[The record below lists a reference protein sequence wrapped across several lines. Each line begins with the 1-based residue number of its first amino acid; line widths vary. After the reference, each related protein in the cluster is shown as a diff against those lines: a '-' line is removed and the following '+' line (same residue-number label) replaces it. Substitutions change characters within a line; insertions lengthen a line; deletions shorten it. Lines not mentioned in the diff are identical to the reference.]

1 MEQHIFIDGV
11 GICNYRS
18 FGPEVQR
25 IGPFGKINIMV
36 GQNNSGKSNILLFL
50 KDHYATILKR
60 EKVRFADLDYH
71 EGNKT
76 GKQIVEVGLKVR
88 SQNYEKIISRFNKSE
103 EHPAN
108 WSDLIE
114 SVLHSQS
121 LTKGTA
127 LAWFPYIGDGLNAID
142 PDLLSDIY
150 AEQVIK
156 DKNWVLFH
164 DTFTGTSYMGMPG
177 EDQIKRECVLATLR
191 WLSPCNLPPPKVS
204 MVPAIRSVRAGD
216 EKTDD
221 FSGQGIID
229 KLARLQNAPHNE
241 LDKKKRFEQINE
253 FAKSVLENRSA
264 TLHVPYARDTI
275 EVEIDGR
282 TLPLSNLGT
291 GVHEVIILAAAATV
305 LEKQVVC
312 IEEPE
317 SHCHPLLQKQLV
329 KYLKEKTDN
338 QYFIS
343 THSAHLL
350 DTSDAMVFHVRLC
363 EGKSKV
369 ENVITDAKRAA
380 ICDDLGYRA
389 SDLVQANCV
398 VWVEGPSDRIYL
410 NHWIKSVAPELIE
423 GLHYSIMFY
432 GGRLLKHL
440 SASDTDVS
448 DFISL
453 RRLNQH
459 IAIVM
464 DSDCS
469 GPEQE
474 INETKRRVRD
484 EFNRRPEFG
493 FAWVTEGREIEN
505 YIDSQMLENA
515 MKEIYPKV
523 QSLQYK
529 DPYDD
534 VFDNVVIE
542 DGNKDLRP
550 DKVKVAKKIVQ
561 KDANF
566 DVLDLNEN
574 VKRLV
579 KFVRESNGID
589 TASQK

>member
-1 MEQHIFIDGV
+1 MEQNMFIDGI

-25 IGPFGKINIMV
+25 IGPFGKINVMV

-50 KDHYATILKR
+50 RDCYAAIFKR
-60 EKVRFADLDYH
+60 EKMPFADFDYH

-76 GKQIVEVGLKVR
+76 SEQIVEVGLKVR
-88 SQNYEKIISRFNKSE
+88 SQNYEKIIARFDSSKE
-103 EHPAN
+103 YPAN
-108 WSDLIE
+108 WMDLIE
-114 SVLHSQS
+114 TVLRSQA
-121 LTKGTA
+121 LTKRTK
-127 LAWFPYIGDGLNAID
+127 LAWFSYISEGPNILLDTKLID
-142 PDLLSDIY
+142 ELYAAQVMSSGQWENLSRALTGRQVVGGG
-150 AEQVIK
+150 AEGKLKHFI
-156 DKNWVLFH
+156 
-164 DTFTGTSYMGMPG
+164 G
-177 EDQIKRECVLATLR
+177 ATLR
-191 WLSPCNLPPPKVS
+191 WLTPCNLPPPKVN

-216 EKTDD
+216 EKVDD
-221 FSGQGIID
+221 FSGLGIID
-229 KLARLQNAPHNE
+229 KLARLQNAPYNE
-241 LDKKKRFEQINE
+241 LDKKKRFAQINE
-253 FAKSVLENRSA
+253 FVQSVLGNRSA
-264 TLHVPYARDTI
+264 TLHVPYGRDTI
-275 EVEIDGR
+275 EVEINGR

-317 SHCHPLLQKQLV
+317 LHCHPLLQKQLV
-329 KYLKEKTDN
+329 KYLQEKTDN

-363 EGKSKV
+363 GGKSKV
-369 ENVITDAKRAA
+369 ENVITDVKRAE

-440 SASDTDVS
+440 SASDPDVS

-453 RRLNQH
+453 RRLNRH

-474 INETKRRVRD
+474 INETKKRVRD
-484 EFNRRPEFG
+484 EFNRGPG
-493 FAWVTEGREIEN
+493 FAWVTKGREIEN
-505 YIDSQMLENA
+505 YIDSQTLGNA
-515 MKEIYPKV
+515 IKEIYPKI
-523 QSLQYK
+523 QSLQNK
-529 DPYDD
+529 GPYDD
-534 VFDNVVIE
+534 VFDKVVIE
-542 DGNKDLRP
+542 DGNMDLHP

-561 KDANF
+561 KEVNF

-574 VKRLV
+574 VERLV
-579 KFVRESNGID
+579 KFVLESNGMD
-589 TASQK
+589 TAS